1 MQYLVIGF
9 EGNRFTGEILPEL
22 RSLRERGI
30 IRVVDLLF
38 LQKDQ
43 QGNVTPRELSDFSAD
58 EAKPYGPVAGDLL
71 GLFTDED
78 VTVIASDLPVNS
90 SVAIVLFEN
99 LWATKLRDLIVKAN
113 GVLFQQ
119 GLISSDA
126 LEALGEELAME
137 HASTPVLGPQVQ

>member
-1 MQYLVIGF
+1 MQYLVVGF

-38 LQKDQ
+38 IQKDQ
-43 QGNVTPRELSDFSAD
+43 QGNVTPRELSDLSAE

-78 VTVIASDLPVNS
+78 VTVIASDIPPNS

-99 LWATKLRDLIVKAN
+99 LWATKLRDVIVKAN

-137 HASTPVLGPQVQ
+137 HASAQVLGPQVQ

>member
-1 MQYLVIGF
+1 MQYLVVGF

-38 LQKDQ
+38 IQKDQ
-43 QGNVTPRELSDFSAD
+43 QGNVTPRELSDLSAD
-58 EAKPYGPVAGDLL
+58 EAAPYGPVAGDLL

-78 VTVIASDLPVNS
+78 VTVIASDIPPNS

-99 LWATKLRDLIVKAN
+99 MWATKLRDVIVKAN

-137 HASTPVLGPQVQ
+137 HASAQVLGPQVQ

>member
-22 RSLRERGI
+22 RALRERGI

-38 LQKDQ
+38 IQKDQ
-43 QGNVTPRELSDFSAD
+43 KGNVTPRELSDLSED

-78 VTVIASDLPVNS
+78 VTIIASDIPLNS

-99 LWATKLRDLIVKAN
+99 IWATKLRDVIVKAN

-126 LEALGEELAME
+126 LEDLGEELAAG
-137 HASTPVLGPQVQ
+137 HADTPVLGTQVQ